1 MGVDSMSPTAAAAA
15 EDSSA
20 SSSSRSSG
28 VSTATTESGAAQ
40 LLPPTAASSPGGAAA
55 ASSQTAEEQ
64 AVTSSSSAPAPATAT
79 AVAQGSSRYKGVV
92 PQPNGRWGAQIY
104 ERHARVWLGTFPD
117 EDAAA
122 RAYDVAALRYR
133 GREATTNFPG
143 AGSSAPE
150 LAFLAAHSKA
160 EIVDMLRKH
169 TYADE
174 LRQGLR
180 RGANGMGAARAQP
193 TPAWARALLFEKA
206 VTPSDVGKLNRL
218 VVPKQHAEKH
228 FPLKHR
234 PSSPETAATGKGVLL
249 NFEDGEGKVW
259 RFRYSYWNS
268 SQSYVLTK
276 GWSRFVREKG
286 LRAGDTIVFSHS
298 MYGSEKQ
305 LFIDCKKTTT
315 TTTKTATA
323 GEAAQAPAA
332 EEEKPKEVATRVVR
346 LFGVDITGDGCH
358 KRARPVA
365 MAFEQQGHEFLK
377 KQCVAAHHRSPAL
390 GAFLL

>member
-1 MGVDSMSPTAAAAA
+1 MGVDTI
-15 EDSSA
+15 
-20 SSSSRSSG
+20 SSSSSDSSG
-28 VSTATTESGAAQ
+28 ASTATTESGGGAVQLLSVVEPAAAVDALPVVVGGDSSTVDDVVTSKPAAAQ
-40 LLPPTAASSPGGAAA
+40 
-55 ASSQTAEEQ
+55 Q
-64 AVTSSSSAPAPATAT
+64 
-79 AVAQGSSRYKGVV
+79 SSRYKGVV

-117 EDAAA
+117 EEAAA

-133 GREATTNFPG
+133 GRDAATNFPG
-143 AGSSAPE
+143 AAASAAE

-169 TYADE
+169 TYSDE

-180 RGANGMGAARAQP
+180 RGRGMGARAQP
-193 TPAWARALLFEKA
+193 TPSWAREPLFEKA

-228 FPLKHR
+228 FPLR
-234 PSSPETAATGKGVLL
+234 RSPDSAAAATGKGVLL

-286 LRAGDTIVFSHS
+286 LRAGDTIVFSRS
-298 MYGSEKQ
+298 AYGPEKL
-305 LFIDCKKTTT
+305 LFIDCKKNKTAAAAATTT
-315 TTTKTATA
+315 TCTAA
-323 GEAAQAPAA
+323 NS
-332 EEEKPKEVATRVVR
+332 EKPSEARVVR
-346 LFGVDITGDGCH
+346 LFGVDIAGGEGR
-358 KRARPVA
+358 KRERTLE
-365 MAFEQQGHEFLK
+365 MAAALERGQEAFLLK
-377 KQCVAAHHRSPAL
+377 RQCVVHQRSPAL
-390 GAFLL
+390 GALLL